1 MKRLLIPGA
10 MAMFFCAGG
19 AIAGESLL
27 ARSLRR
33 SHQSPQYLAQNTSA
47 ETPTT
52 STSVVAPPSDPTRPS
67 SERPAYTNDTPDPED
82 VRYKYDGDE
91 NATGAITFLAG
102 GGVEGYSGSLAPRIG
117 PGASWGVTLG
127 LRPLKVLGLELG
139 YTGAANDL
147 RDSNL
152 YPGGQGPDIVRHG
165 GQAVLTLG
173 LPTAIQPYIL
183 GGVGVSHYSV
193 RSGIQ
198 AAGFHNDTSG
208 LIPVGA
214 GIRAHIFHF
223 TVDARFVYNVLF
235 SQGFTNKANPQ
246 SIIGIK
252 SVDAGSWRTLLQIGS
267 TF

>member
-1 MKRLLIPGA
+1 MKNLLIPGA

-27 ARSLRR
+27 PRSLR
-33 SHQSPQYLAQNTSA
+33 QSYQPPPYLAQNTRD
-47 ETPTT
+47 TPTR
-52 STSVVAPPSDPTRPS
+52 SSSMVAAQSDPTRPA
-67 SERPAYTNDTPDPED
+67 SERPAYANSTPDPED
-82 VRYKYDGDE
+82 VRYKYDSDE
-91 NATGAITFLAG
+91 NAISGITFLAG

-235 SQGFTNKANPQ
+235 SQGFADRANPQ
-246 SIIGIK
+246 SVVGIK